1 MKKLLL
7 ILIAAFF
14 MMVFGG
20 CYFKIDKTQKNLD
33 YIKSLKSYT
42 SDAHIILQ
50 NDKQNIEYDMKQYYK
65 KNMGVRLE
73 LNSDRIYVC
82 KGDKIYVNDI
92 KSGFKYTLSGDFEN
106 IVKLSSVGEYI
117 RLIYTNEE
125 IKTYFKDIS
134 GIKYQVLE
142 IYLSNL
148 NRNLDKG
155 KLYINNETKL
165 PEFVEVYDLNNKIKF
180 KVLYKNF
187 VANAEVNEELLST
200 EAKGGI

>member
-14 MMVFGG
+14 MTVSDG
-20 CYFKIDKTQKNLD
+20 CYFKIDKTQKSLD

-73 LNSDRIYVC
+73 LNSDRIYIC
-82 KGDKIYVNDI
+82 KGDKIYVNDT
-92 KSGFKYTLSGDFEN
+92 KSGFKYSLSGDFEN

-155 KLYINNETKL
+155 KLYINTETKL
-165 PEFVEVYDLNNKIKF
+165 PEFVEVYDLNNKVKF

-187 VANAEVNEELLST
+187 VANAEFNEELLST